1 MNFSLTSIAPYE
13 EIRHISAS
21 APPRKDKKLTS
32 EEDAYSPT
40 ISPKI
45 SKKQKSHSQKGEGV
59 KVLQMLK
66 NSDKLIDVRITFS
79 DGSYNDSKILYLKFQ
94 WYRVSRWLLHD
105 VQITG
110 LTDTPIELKVCVT
123 KSFPKSGIKHFDHV
137 KIFKFESYWRVSSFV
152 DSDKTGKSAPL
163 SSRKQ
168 RKQRKHDTPPIIA
181 PPPSPMASEDDLN
194 KIIEM
199 GVEKVKEELRTYL
212 QEKIR
217 KQALEDLLKEAQNPA
232 SGFMESIKKR
242 TRDSV
247 E

>member
-13 EIRHISAS
+13 EIQYISAS

-32 EEDAYSPT
+32 EEDAYSPP

-45 SKKQKSHSQKGEGV
+45 IKKQKSHSQKGEGV

-66 NSDKLIDVRITFS
+66 DSDKLIDVRITFS

-94 WYRVSRWLLHD
+94 WYRVSRDLLHD

-123 KSFPKSGIKHFDHV
+123 KSCPKSGIKHFDHV

-152 DSDKTGKSAPL
+152 DSDKTGKSVSSP
-163 SSRKQ
+163 SSR
-168 RKQRKHDTPPIIA
+168 RQRKHDTPPIIA
-181 PPPSPMASEDDLN
+181 PPPPSPMASEDDLN

-199 GVEKVKEELRTYL
+199 GVEKAKEELRTYL

-217 KQALEDLLKEAQNPA
+217 KQALKDLVREAQNPA